1 MTYLLCSGSIIS
13 IEVLDEVWRSSF
25 PQLNEGSHLILE
37 CVCVWFLQE
46 DIEGMVELNLV
57 TTIFNGPQML
67 PPISIVQQCALKR
80 VGTPTCIYM

>member
-1 MTYLLCSGSIIS
+1 MIYDILTSSGSIIS

-57 TTIFNGPQML
+57 TAIFNML